1 MGPKWLFRL
10 VLWIIVRLYVAT
22 SGRIGG
28 RFMGMPIL
36 LLTTTGRRSGRKRTV
51 PVMYLRDGDNY
62 VVTASNGGS
71 DFHPAWYLNLTAR
84 PQVAIR
90 EGGDVMEAASET
102 VRDADKEQLWREL
115 VRRAPF
121 FGGYQRRTSRI
132 IPMVRIR
139 PLPLPGPETGRG

>member
-10 VLWIIVRLYVAT
+10 VLWILVRLYVAT

-36 LLTTTGRRSGRKRTV
+36 LLTTTGRRSGRTRTV
-51 PVMYLRDGDNY
+51 PVMYLRDGDDY
-62 VVTASNGGS
+62 IVTASNGGS

-84 PQVAIR
+84 PEVAIR
-90 EGGDVMEAASET
+90 VGADVMQAAAET
-102 VRDADKEQLWREL
+102 VGDADKEELWREL
-115 VRRAPF
+115 VRRAHF
-121 FGGYQRRTSRI
+121 FGGYQRRTSRM

-139 PLPLPGPETGRG
+139 PLPLPLPVAGRG